1 MSELNDFIKDQI
13 QRIFNIQKRKDICE
27 KYPAAIFSKENSDLP
42 ADIEAEWHRYIEEF
56 EEKFENASEIP
67 VFQFIGSPTI
77 KPINDIPAHEVENEY
92 LRLELL
98 LYENGVYVEFPEN
111 IDVRTKYEFITREI
125 MHEEIENIR
134 IEGMLLIFDYEEF
147 HPSED
152 IN

>member
-27 KYPAAIFSKENSDLP
+27 KSLAAFFPKDNSDLP
-42 ADIEAEWHRYIEEF
+42 ADIEAEWLRYIEEF

-67 VFQFIGSPTI
+67 VFQFVGSPTI
-77 KPINDIPAHEVENEY
+77 KPINVIPVNELENEY
-92 LRLELL
+92 TKLELL

-111 IDVRTKYEFITREI
+111 LEIRTKYEFITREI

-134 IEGMLLIFDYEEF
+134 IEGMLLIINYEEF
-147 HPSED
+147 HPRED